1 MSPTENPNKLP
12 EPIREQLKRIK
23 YYRNENSGDHNY
35 ILYQDAGSLKRDVVP
50 IAIHALIQK
59 DTNGKLFIDLA
70 FNDEHDELDVAM
82 LLDALTGQLLDD
94 MEERYA
100 VDCEEEDCD
109 VPEELDEDLDEEY
122 VEDEDED
129 EEYDEDEDDD
139 FYDEI
144 SGELDR
150 LEAKL
155 DMFSEVIAGLR
166 DRILTKI
173 DEEYGE

>member
-35 ILYQDAGSLKRDVVP
+35 ILYQDTGSLKRDYAP

-59 DTNGKLFIDLA
+59 DANGKLFIDLA
-70 FNDEHDELDVAM
+70 FNDEHDEVDVAM

-100 VDCEEEDCD
+100 VDCEEEERD
-109 VPEELDEDLDEEY
+109 VPEELDEELDEED
-122 VEDEDED
+122 EDDDEDED
-129 EEYDEDEDDD
+129 GDEDDD

-155 DMFSEVIAGLR
+155 DMFSDVIAGLR
-166 DRILTKI
+166 ERILTKI

>member
-35 ILYQDAGSLKRDVVP
+35 ILYQDTGSLRRDVVP

-70 FNDEHDELDVAM
+70 FNDEHDEVDVAM
-82 LLDALTGQLLDD
+82 LLDALTSQLLDD

-100 VDCEEEDCD
+100 ADCEEEEEVCD
-109 VPEELDEDLDEEY
+109 VPEELDEEDD
-122 VEDEDED
+122 DEDED
-129 EEYDEDEDDD
+129 EDEDEDDD

-155 DMFSEVIAGLR
+155 DMFDEVIAGLR
-166 DRILTKI
+166 ERILTKL

>member
-59 DTNGKLFIDLA
+59 DANGKLFIDLA
-70 FNDEHDELDVAM
+70 FNDEHDEVDVAM

-100 VDCEEEDCD
+100 VDCEEEEKEEECD
-109 VPEELDEDLDEEY
+109 VPEELDEEADDE
-122 VEDEDED
+122 EDEDE
-129 EEYDEDEDDD
+129 DEDEDDD

-155 DMFSEVIAGLR
+155 DMFNEVIAGLR

>member
-12 EPIREQLKRIK
+12 EPIREQLKHIK

-35 ILYQDAGSLKRDVVP
+35 ILYDPAGSMRGDAVP

-59 DTNGKLFIDLA
+59 DANGKLFIDLA
-70 FNDEHDELDVAM
+70 FNDEHDEVDVAM

-100 VDCEEEDCD
+100 EDCEEEERDGS
-109 VPEELDEDLDEEY
+109 EELDEEDEDD
-122 VEDEDED
+122 DEDED
-129 EEYDEDEDDD
+129 GDEDDD

-150 LEAKL
+150 LESKL
-155 DMFSEVIAGLR
+155 DMFSEIIAGLR
-166 DRILTKI
+166 ERILTKI